1 MDRLQWLKQIHQ
13 LKREKGWD
21 QDETNPVVFFST
33 ING

>member
-1 MDRLQWLKQIHQ
+1 MDRLQWLRQIHQ
-13 LKREKGWD
+13 QREKGWD